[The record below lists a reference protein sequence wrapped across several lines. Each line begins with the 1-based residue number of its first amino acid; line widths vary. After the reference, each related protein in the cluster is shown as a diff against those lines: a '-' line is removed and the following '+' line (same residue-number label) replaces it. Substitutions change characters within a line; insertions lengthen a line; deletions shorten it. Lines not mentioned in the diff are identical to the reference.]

1 MAGLSR
7 FIAVLRLFDTG
18 VSGNAESWTVA
29 AMATAMGVPAST
41 LYRTVRELT
50 KAGFLEQSGE
60 AGYRLGPAFIEF
72 ERLLRLNDPLVRF
85 GHAVIE
91 DVLRQAGMQCIVLM
105 ARLYNGEVMCVADE
119 AAPGTAFR
127 SSYERGRPMPMTR
140 GATSKVILANLPSRE
155 LSRLI
160 GPRSETVELRKELQ
174 NIRRAG
180 FMATASE
187 IDRGLAGI
195 AAPVVV
201 PEAGITASL
210 TLVCQESVLD
220 EASRRRLVLLVVSA
234 ASLLAEDIRRTAH
247 RPPPAAPASKSAT
260 SKSTASRTAAS
271 LAVAKP
277 RQKGTRKPRNH

>member
-1 MAGLSR
+1 MDKTRTNADGRVYMAGLSR

-18 VSGNAESWTVA
+18 IPGNAESWTVA
-29 AMATAMGVPAST
+29 AMATTLGAPAST

-72 ERLLRLNDPLVRF
+72 ERLLRLNDPLVRY
-85 GHAVIE
+85 GHAIVE
-91 DVLRQAGMQCIVLM
+91 DVLRQAGIPCIVLM

-119 AAPGTAFR
+119 TAPGTTFR
-127 SSYERGRPMPMTR
+127 SSYERGRPMQMTR

-155 LSRLI
+155 LTRLI
-160 GPRSETVELRKELQ
+160 GPRADTVDLRKELQ
-174 NIRRAG
+174 AIRRAG

-187 IDRGLAGI
+187 IDQGLTGI

-210 TLVCQESVLD
+210 TLVCQEETLD

-234 ASLLAEDIRRTAH
+234 ASLLAEDIRRSV
-247 RPPPAAPASKSAT
+247 RKPEPPTPAKKPPAKAAPAQ
-260 SKSTASRTAAS
+260 
-271 LAVAKP
+271 P
-277 RQKGTRKPRNH
+277 RQKLR